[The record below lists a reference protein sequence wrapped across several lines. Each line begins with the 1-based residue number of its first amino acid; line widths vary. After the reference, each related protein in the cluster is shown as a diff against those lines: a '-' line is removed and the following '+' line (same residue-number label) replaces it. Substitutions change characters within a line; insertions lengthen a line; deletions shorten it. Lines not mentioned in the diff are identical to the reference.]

1 MWHFSI
7 AHICGIALLH
17 TFVYQRIWHRYTLKR
32 TRCLCI
38 PTGQNIESAAL
49 AQGLATDAALQ
60 TCDLQSSCGALSTE
74 LMMRSS
80 IPLDSLQIERPS
92 SLVYPL
98 SPLVETPLE
107 MHEYP
112 LYSAVCSPVSA
123 RDNVEG
129 VHENEEEKELA
140 EDEGIEQDVTD
151 LFVPLTAAQA
161 QTGTRHCNETS
172 FDIRAPLQ
180 LMTLNTGQTRAHNPL
195 ATFDVC
201 PERAQTVVEAVAVLP
216 GAYMEAVEVV
226 QPILCAPSSDLP
238 QDEEENS
245 ENCCV
250 YTQKS
255 GMRTQKSDLDLHTSM
270 MIIVPLSWH
279 PTSIL
284 LEDMHYHAP
293 ASLSNHGQDGTT
305 RNRDE
310 CHGYADTAAEKSRIC
325 THTSPLHTQKK
336 PAHEQKSPAH
346 SQESPVCAPTST
358 VYAETSPTR
367 RGEDEH
373 ADLFMFL
380 DQSMQSV
387 SELENAFSSYPRAHE
402 FAISNS
408 SSCDQSM
415 FSLDDDNTGACV

>member
-1 MWHFSI
+1 
-7 AHICGIALLH
+7 
-17 TFVYQRIWHRYTLKR
+17 
-32 TRCLCI
+32 
-38 PTGQNIESAAL
+38 
-49 AQGLATDAALQ
+49 
-60 TCDLQSSCGALSTE
+60 
-74 LMMRSS
+74 MMRSS
-80 IPLDSLQIERPS
+80 IPLDLLQIERPS

-112 LYSAVCSPVSA
+112 LHSAVCSPVSA

-172 FDIRAPLQ
+172 SDIRAPLQ

-195 ATFDVC
+195 AMFDVR
-201 PERAQTVVEAVAVLP
+201 PERAPTAVEAVAVLP

-226 QPILCAPSSDLP
+226 QPILCAPGSDLP

-245 ENCCV
+245 ENCRV
-250 YTQKS
+250 YNQKS
-255 GMRTQKSDLDLHTSM
+255 GMCTQKSDLDLHTSM
-270 MIIVPLSWH
+270 MAPLSWH

-284 LEDMHYHAP
+284 LEDVHYDAP
-293 ASLSNHGQDGTT
+293 AFLSNHGQNGTT
-305 RNRDE
+305 WNLDE
-310 CHGYADTAAEKSRIC
+310 CHGYADTADEKSRIC
-325 THTSPLHTQKK
+325 THMSPLHTQNN
-336 PAHEQKSPAH
+336 PAHAQKSPAH
-346 SQESPVCAPTST
+346 SQESPVCAPMST
-358 VYAETSPTR
+358 VYAQTSPTH

-387 SELENAFSSYPRAHE
+387 SELENAFSSNPRAHE
-402 FAISNS
+402 VAISNS

-415 FSLDDDNTGACV
+415 VSLDDDNTGACV